1 MKFKKSCDICD
12 ILRKY
17 SKEEGKNLFKESL
30 KLTCKIAERAGEEEA
45 LRLNSRSII
54 ER

>member
-1 MKFKKSCDICD
+1 MKFKKSCNISD
-12 ILRKY
+12 ILKKY
-17 SKEEGKNLFKESL
+17 GKEEGKNLFKGSL

-45 LRLNSRSII
+45 LRLNSRSI